1 MEDFATEFE
10 FDLPK
15 GYLDAT
21 GTLHKHG
28 VMRLATAADEILPLR
43 DPRVVQNP
51 GYLTIIL
58 LSRVITRLGTVPK
71 IDPRVIEAAQ
81 DLGANSQQV
90 FRKVIFPLSLP
101 GVLSGVTMVLI
112 PSVSTFV
119 ISRLLGG
126 GKSLL
131 LGDLIEMQFL
141 GSAYNPHLGSAISL
155 VMMVIVLVCMGIMNR
170 FGEGEEEAV
179 LL

>member
-71 IDPRVIEAAQ
+71 IDPRVIERLYSS
-81 DLGANSQQV
+81 DLAFLQSMYQRINAVEPIVETCVCPEVRASP
-90 FRKVIFPLSLP
+90 FS
-101 GVLSGVTMVLI
+101 
-112 PSVSTFV
+112 
-119 ISRLLGG
+119 SR
-126 GKSLL
+126 
-131 LGDLIEMQFL
+131 
-141 GSAYNPHLGSAISL
+141 
-155 VMMVIVLVCMGIMNR
+155 
-170 FGEGEEEAV
+170 
-179 LL
+179 